1 MGSILHQISVF
12 AVHLLLL
19 AVPAVTTA
27 RAVNRIVDAP
37 GHIGAITSALEDFP
51 SVTSHSGCQPNCLP
65 GKSTTN
71 FESTAPPTTHDD
83 VLPAKSI
90 SPSPS
95 HSASVRHALDHLG
108 DVAQYFLTGH
118 SADHADV
125 NFDFDL
131 PEGVCSA
138 QLSYKSTPGD
148 QTLQIHLVLHDDV
161 ASAEHLPI
169 GIHSS
174 SPDREERAF
183 HTFTSRQPLFRS
195 ESITTFS
202 ASRTSVLGSKS
213 LVSPT
218 QTGTVHITNIVS
230 NKREPGTFNHY
241 IFRISLRKQPQGLW
255 APMAHRGPSL
265 LSQYPWQTW
274 SGLHRPPSP
283 LR

>member
-1 MGSILHQISVF
+1 MGYISHIYVF
-12 AVHLLLL
+12 AFHLLLL
-19 AVPAVTTA
+19 AVPEVTTA
-27 RAVNRIVDAP
+27 RAVTRITDAP
-37 GHIGAITSALEDFP
+37 SHNSPTASALESFLP
-51 SVTSHSGCQPNCLP
+51 GASHPCEPDCLP
-65 GKSTTN
+65 SKSTTD
-71 FESTAPPTTHDD
+71 FDIPSPPTTHDD

-183 HTFTSRQPLFRS
+183 HTYTSRQPLFRS

-230 NKREPGTFNHY
+230 NKRAPGTFNHY
-241 IFRISLRKQPQGLW
+241 ISRISLRKQPQDLW
-255 APMAHRGPSL
+255 TPMAHRVPSL
-265 LSQYPWQTW
+265 LSQYP
-274 SGLHRPPSP
+274 
-283 LR
+283 